1 MYREC
6 EVCKDKI
13 VQFTR
18 PTSTEGDKSVVV
30 WAEWVT
36 ETDEYKKGDEKLK
49 VKRVVKQIQRGTS
62 EELKQAFI
70 HDFAAG
76 FSIHVFN
83 LRHQFREYKHIK
95 ESLRAEEAVLHV
107 DFSENW
113 TCKHATEIQAC
124 HFGGSQKQVTL
135 HTGVAYTSENFWSF
149 ATISESL
156 QHGPSAIWASLEPV
170 LRDLRTAK
178 PEIKD
183 IHFFQMGR
191 QPNTGTNTIFFSSL
205 LKYITWGSTAGRG
218 ISLRPAMARVPRMP

>member
-70 HDFAAG
+70 QDFAAG

-83 LRHQFREYKHIK
+83 LRHQFREYKHFK

-124 HFGGSQKQVTL
+124 HFGGSQKPVTL
-135 HTGVAYTSENFWSF
+135 HTGVAYTSENCNMG
-149 ATISESL
+149 L
-156 QHGPSAIWASLEPV
+156 QPFGQV
-170 LRDLRTAK
+170 LNR
-178 PEIKD
+178 
-183 IHFFQMGR
+183 F
-191 QPNTGTNTIFFSSL
+191 
-205 LKYITWGSTAGRG
+205 
-218 ISLRPAMARVPRMP
+218 